1 MFIEWLDDDAMFIII
16 FLCTIIT
23 LILAI
28 IGLSIIRSFIKDTTA
43 KMEYFVS
50 REGKRERQ
58 EIEKANK
65 TWVLIGDFNIW
76 GFDEAMNKIFII
88 RTTTI
93 NRDIVDTLQNS
104 YVSLIIESIKDNE
117 K

>member
-16 FLCTIIT
+16 FLCTVIT

-28 IGLSIIRSFIKDTTA
+28 IGLSIIRSFVKDATA

-58 EIEKANK
+58 EIEEADK
-65 TWVLIGDFNIW
+65 TFVLIGDFNVW
-76 GFDEAMNKIFII
+76 VFDTNDNKIFYM
-88 RTTTI
+88 RTTVLTSITI
-93 NRDIVDTLQNS
+93 EAIKKGYQRIL
-104 YVSLIIESIKDNE
+104 IESIKDNE